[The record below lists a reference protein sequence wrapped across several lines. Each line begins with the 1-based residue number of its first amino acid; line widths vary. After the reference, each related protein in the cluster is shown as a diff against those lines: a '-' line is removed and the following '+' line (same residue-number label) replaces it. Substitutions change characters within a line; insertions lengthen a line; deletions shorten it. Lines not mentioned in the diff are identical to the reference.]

1 MSAPT
6 LGSHQ
11 GNLHNLALLAGVFER
26 LERQPQAIDARHRTV
41 GKTPNPTA
49 FGVGVALDCSTGST
63 PTSVGRLVA
72 RWRSCCRSCWR

>member
-26 LERQPQAIDARHRTV
+26 LERSAQTIDAMAS
-41 GKTPNPTA
+41 PT
-49 FGVGVALDCSTGST
+49 
-63 PTSVGRLVA
+63 
-72 RWRSCCRSCWR
+72 